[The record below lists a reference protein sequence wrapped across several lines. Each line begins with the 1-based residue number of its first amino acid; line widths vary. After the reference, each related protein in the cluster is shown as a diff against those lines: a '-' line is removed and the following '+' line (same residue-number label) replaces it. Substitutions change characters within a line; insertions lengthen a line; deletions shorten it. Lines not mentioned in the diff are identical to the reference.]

1 MRTNELLNRIRR
13 EGAGIVERSLPR
25 EARAELERIIRD
37 GRQEV
42 DTDAYLM
49 FMSIR
54 ALLRE
59 DGMASFESDREA
71 GRVMALLDA

>member
-1 MRTNELLNRIRR
+1 MRTSELLNLIRR

-25 EARAELERIIRD
+25 EARDELERIIRD
-37 GRQEV
+37 GRHEV